1 MTALR
6 LIADDL
12 TGALDTA
19 AEFVGLVGPVPVYW
33 SGAIPLDLPP
43 SAALD
48 SGTRELGEREAVT
61 RTAQLAKGLVDA
73 KIAYKKVDSLL
84 RGHVVAELIACLRGG
99 AFRYC
104 VLAPAFPY
112 QGRVMR
118 DGVQWRRTASG
129 EWSAIADIR
138 ALLVRAGLPAALGKA
153 GETLKPGI
161 TVYDAEKDDDLRPV
175 AKLGATTDGP
185 VLWCGSAGLA
195 QALAGERKA
204 PSMAALRRPVLGLFG
219 SDQAITVSQLESC
232 GPYHLRLSD
241 GGPDNAAYLE
251 HLLRKTGVAMASL
264 DLPSGLG
271 RGEAAQWIGSELA
284 RLTREVPRPGTLVVA
299 GGETLRG
306 LCAAL
311 EATTLAVQGQI
322 EPGLPYSR
330 LRGGRWDGVEVVSKS
345 GAFGRPEI
353 WRDLLHLDRA
363 NAPRAQR

>member
-48 SGTRELGEREAVT
+48 SGTRELGEREAVA

-84 RGHVVAELIACLRGG
+84 RGHVVAELVACLRGG

-118 DGVQWRRTASG
+118 DGVQWRRTAGG

-161 TVYDAEKDDDLRPV
+161 TVYDAETDDDLRRV
-175 AKLGATTDGP
+175 AKLGSND
-185 VLWCGSAGLA
+185 
-195 QALAGERKA
+195 
-204 PSMAALRRPVLGLFG
+204 
-219 SDQAITVSQLESC
+219 
-232 GPYHLRLSD
+232 
-241 GGPDNAAYLE
+241 
-251 HLLRKTGVAMASL
+251 
-264 DLPSGLG
+264 
-271 RGEAAQWIGSELA
+271 
-284 RLTREVPRPGTLVVA
+284 
-299 GGETLRG
+299 
-306 LCAAL
+306 
-311 EATTLAVQGQI
+311 
-322 EPGLPYSR
+322 
-330 LRGGRWDGVEVVSKS
+330 
-345 GAFGRPEI
+345 
-353 WRDLLHLDRA
+353 
-363 NAPRAQR
+363 

>member
-1 MTALR
+1 MTTLR

-19 AEFVGLVGPVPVYW
+19 AEFVGLVGAVPVYW

-48 SGTRELGEREAVT
+48 SGTRELGEREAVAA
-61 RTAQLAKGLVDA
+61 TAELAKGLVDA
-73 KIAYKKVDSLL
+73 KIAYKKIDSLL
-84 RGHVVAELIACLRGG
+84 RGHVVAELIACLQGG

-118 DGVQWRRTASG
+118 GGVQWRRTAGG
-129 EWSAIADIR
+129 EWSAIADIH
-138 ALLVRAGLPAALGKA
+138 ALLVRAGLPAVRGKA
-153 GETLKPGI
+153 GERLKPGI
-161 TVYDAEKDDDLRPV
+161 VVYDAETDDDLRCV
-175 AKLGATTDGP
+175 AKLGATVDGP

-195 QALAGERKA
+195 QALAGECKA
-204 PSMAALRRPVLGLFG
+204 PSMAALMRPVLGLFG
-219 SDQAITVSQLESC
+219 SDQAVTMSQLESC
-232 GPYHLRLSD
+232 GLYHLRLSD
-241 GGPDNAAYLE
+241 GGPDSAADLG
-251 HLLRKTGVAMASL
+251 HLLRQTGVAMASL

-271 RGEAAQWIGSELA
+271 RGDATQRIGSELA
-284 RLTREVPRPGTLVVA
+284 RLTRQVQRPGTLVVA

-311 EATTLAVQGQI
+311 GATALEAQGQI

-330 LRGGRWDGVEVVSKS
+330 LRGGRWDGLEVVSKS
-345 GAFGRPEI
+345 GAFGGPKI
-353 WRDLLHLDRA
+353 WRDLLHLDGA
-363 NAPRAQR
+363 NPRRAQR